1 MESTTIN
8 IPEDQIRQVAEAKI
22 AETCQRHGVTRD
34 ALKSE
39 VIGDAYDYAKQKLT
53 AEAEQKANPFYL
65 ENKRLREELRIA
77 QMQSSALRDAKAPV
91 SVKGEPVELTLD
103 RAIARVGGIG
113 TWNHGLSPDQ
123 RLAAVG
129 INPSEVTASTKAEIA
144 EVFGKGSSV
153 RAAELRRSDPAKYSK
168 LKLIGKVLRTI

>member
-1 MESTTIN
+1 MSIPV
-8 IPEDQIRQVAEAKI
+8 IPEDQIQRLAESKI
-22 AETCQRHGVTRD
+22 AEACQRHGVTRD
-34 ALKSE
+34 ALKAE
-39 VIGDAYDYAKQKLT
+39 VISDAYEYAKQKLE
-53 AEAEQKANPFYL
+53 AEAEQKANPYFL
-65 ENKRLREELRIA
+65 ENQRLREELRIA

-91 SVKGEPVELTLD
+91 STKGEPVELTLD

-113 TWNHGLSPDQ
+113 TWNHSMSPDQ

-129 INPSEVTASTKAEIA
+129 VNPNEVTASTKAEIA

-168 LKLIGKVLRTI
+168 LKLIGRTLRLI